1 MVAVLIVALF
11 LLSCISFAYAGD
23 SSEDMSYDV
32 VQTGGYSGS
41 GYDVVQ
47 TDDYSSS
54 DYDVVESVDSSG
66 YDVIQTGGYSGSS
79 YFMEDVFFYMGLI
92 KTIVNSED
100 YDFSLNV
107 KSCETATPKKGV
119 ISTSDS
125 RWKIKLSADLIL
137 CEKNFNIIISNLK
150 KAPYLGKNFWKSV
163 KGKQD
168 SFKKNINNAKK
179 HLSDNNL
186 LLASVYIA
194 HAQKDLQNIVGSA
207 FSSKLKYDQGVP
219 IFWKKLNK
227 VEKEYKKIYNR
238 KIKKK
243 NLGVRE
249 KKLIELC
256 YKDIKRAKK
265 YMSKGDL
272 ERASVYLKWAESMLN
287 ELKV

>member
-1 MVAVLIVALF
+1 
-11 LLSCISFAYAGD
+11 
-23 SSEDMSYDV
+23 MSYDV
-32 VQTGGYSGS
+32 VQTGGYSGF
-41 GYDVVQ
+41 G
-47 TDDYSSS
+47 
-54 DYDVVESVDSSG
+54 
-66 YDVIQTGGYSGSS
+66 
-79 YFMEDVFFYMGLI
+79 YFMDDVCFSMGLI

-107 KSCETATPKKGV
+107 KSCETSTIVKK
-119 ISTSDS
+119 SELFTLDS
-125 RWKIKLSADLIL
+125 RWKMKLSADLNL

-179 HLSDNNL
+179 HLSENNL
-186 LLASVYIA
+186 LLASVYIG
-194 HAQKDLQNIVGSA
+194 HAQKDLQNIVGCA

-243 NLGVRE
+243 NLGAYE
-249 KKLIELC
+249 KKLIEIC
-256 YKDIKRAKK
+256 YKHIKRAKK

-272 ERASVYLKWAESMLN
+272 AHASVYLKWAESMLN
-287 ELKV
+287 VLNR